1 MTGKPSLTYRDAGVD
16 IDAGNE
22 LVQRIKPHVEK
33 TRRPEVMASIGGF
46 GGLFAFPVDRY
57 KEPVLVSGT
66 DGVGTKL
73 KLALD
78 MNVHDTIGYDLVGMC
93 VNDVLVCGAEPLFF
107 LDYYA
112 TGHLD
117 VDVAEAVVAGIARAC
132 KDCGAALVGGETAEL
147 PGMYSGGDYDLAGF
161 CVGAVERSEMITGET
176 VATGDALIGIGSSGC
191 HSNGYSLARKVV
203 ETSGA
208 SLDTP
213 LGETTLGLA
222 LLAPTRLYVKPVLEL
237 MKKVPIKAMAH
248 ITGGGLPENLPR
260 VLPKGIGARIDGKSW
275 TRPEIFA
282 WLQEQGNIEDR
293 EMYRTFNCGL
303 GMVLVVDADKAEQCI
318 AELIGL
324 GEKAWLIGET
334 VGGSDEV
341 ELI

>member
-1 MTGKPSLTYRDAGVD
+1 MFFNGKNRSHAFTVIGTLAVLLFMCGLVYASSSEAPAAGHKVHD
-16 IDAGNE
+16 NA
-22 LVQRIKPHVEK
+22 V
-33 TRRPEVMASIGGF
+33 
-46 GGLFAFPVDRY
+46 
-57 KEPVLVSGT
+57 VSGGEAH
-66 DGVGTKL
+66 DAHGGGHGAHDSGKKL
-73 KLALD
+73 EDLLYRTICFAL
-78 MNVHDTIGYDLVGMC
+78 MVM
-93 VNDVLVCGAEPLFF
+93 VLFIV
-107 LDYYA
+107 
-112 TGHLD
+112 
-117 VDVAEAVVAGIARAC
+117 
-132 KDCGAALVGGETAEL
+132 
-147 PGMYSGGDYDLAGF
+147 
-161 CVGAVERSEMITGET
+161 
-176 VATGDALIGIGSSGC
+176 
-191 HSNGYSLARKVV
+191 
-203 ETSGA
+203 
-208 SLDTP
+208 
-213 LGETTLGLA
+213 
-222 LLAPTRLYVKPVLEL
+222 